1 MKPLDK
7 NYLSL
12 QFKLEIHSKN
22 GTEFQSFFEN
32 IMEKAFPNFKKVP
45 SGGGDGGNDGWIKE
59 IGRYYQVYAPN
70 TPTTKDSDAAIK
82 LKEDF
87 QKLQENWDNIAELKE
102 YYFVFNDKYLS
113 CKKPE
118 IAIAELEKTN
128 PEINFEVFLAKHL
141 ENLFYIIRVRYFEL
155 RL

>member
-45 SGGGDGGNDGWIKE
+45 SVEVTVEMMDGSKRLVD
-59 IGRYYQVYAPN
+59 
-70 TPTTKDSDAAIK
+70 
-82 LKEDF
+82 
-87 QKLQENWDNIAELKE
+87 
-102 YYFVFNDKYLS
+102 
-113 CKKPE
+113 
-118 IAIAELEKTN
+118 
-128 PEINFEVFLAKHL
+128 
-141 ENLFYIIRVRYFEL
+141 IIRFMHPIHRQL
-155 RL
+155 RLLMLQLSLKRTFKNYKKLGTTSQN